1 MRVKSKCKTRIRK
14 KVLSLH
20 SLHGLHSLQSA
31 VCSLQSAFWGD
42 QSYGNMSVS
51 LGEQEMLWDRNTEN
65 MFSISFRKYSNEKGN
80 QLINFYHQNVNS
92 IAHAITS
99 TAQSSS
105 VSTEL

>member
-1 MRVKSKCKTRIRK
+1 MQNENKKKSTQSAQSAWSAR
-14 KVLSLH
+14 
-20 SLHGLHSLQSA
+20 SA

-92 IAHAITS
+92 LAHAIITS